1 MKMAKPSAR
10 DIAAADELHWILSAI
25 DTRWG
30 GPWETEGPR
39 SLQELLELGSDKSKY
54 YWNGWRNGMMD
65 TGRLPIDGAARQLA
79 AEVVRHQRAH

>member
-30 GPWETEGPR
+30 GHGKP
-39 SLQELLELGSDKSKY
+39 K
-54 YWNGWRNGMMD
+54 
-65 TGRLPIDGAARQLA
+65 GREACKNCLSLA
-79 AEVVRHQRAH
+79 ATRASTTGTAGATE